1 MRQKLQIRVS
11 MFLVYFKQ
19 PKYKVILKR
28 ILENLSALKNDN
40 VFQNDHPNTYYMS
53 IHITAEHLFILEI
66 VTASSLKTESGLGCH
81 LERGF

>member
-19 PKYKVILKR
+19 PEYKVILKR

-40 VFQNDHPNTYYMS
+40 IFQNEYPHT
-53 IHITAEHLFILEI
+53 
-66 VTASSLKTESGLGCH
+66 
-81 LERGF
+81 

>member
-40 VFQNDHPNTYYMS
+40 IFQNEYPHT
-53 IHITAEHLFILEI
+53 
-66 VTASSLKTESGLGCH
+66 
-81 LERGF
+81 

>member
-11 MFLVYFKQ
+11 MFLVYFNQ

-40 VFQNDHPNTYYMS
+40 IFQNEYPH
-53 IHITAEHLFILEI
+53 A
-66 VTASSLKTESGLGCH
+66 
-81 LERGF
+81 